1 MSGGRSADRRSGAAR
16 IFALLEVFEADPG
29 PLSLSEL
36 GRRAGLP
43 VSTTYRLWGSCTAWG
58 ALERADDGR
67 YRLGHGSGGSARP
80 LAGSAAAPDLRRVH
94 PPTGRRGRAR
104 RGGQH
109 AGRRPV
115 DLPGHGSPVGNRSI
129 RLARAGDEIP
139 LFATSAG
146 KLLLSATPRRR
157 VAGLLAGGIPRLT
170 ERSLTSA
177 SVFAG
182 QLEFARRKRVRGGLR
197 GVRPP
202 ASPRCRSRSAT
213 PTSPDGA
220 DHPDPDQP
228 SRLTPLVQPLRAGR
242 ADHPRSPRRTRF
254 PLAGNPGFRRAGP
267 IKTQQKISGRLTK
280 RGHHPGPADIRG
292 YIDTACKNGVNVMT
306 ALRGAV
312 SGSPWTPSLPIPT

>member
-43 VSTTYRLWGSCTAWG
+43 VSTTYRLVGELHGWG

-67 YRLGHGSGGSARP
+67 YRLGQRVWRLG
-80 LAGSAAAPDLRRVH
+80 AATSWERRLRRTCAGFTHRLAAEVGH
-94 PPTGRRGRAR
+94 AVAVSMLDGDRLICLDTV
-104 RGGQH
+104 
-109 AGRRPV
+109 AGR
-115 DLPGHGSPVGNRSI
+115 HRSI

-170 ERSLTSA
+170 ERSMTSA

-182 QLEFARRKRVRGGLR
+182 QLEFARRNGYAVAFGE
-197 GVRPP
+197 
-202 ASPRCRSRSAT
+202 SAAGQSSVSVSIGHLDVGPMALTILT
-213 PTSPDGA
+213 PIS
-220 DHPDPDQP
+220 HPD
-228 SRLTPLVQPLRAGR
+228 LTPLVQPLRR
-242 ADHPRSPRRTRF
+242 AALTIRGA
-254 PLAGNPGFRRAGP
+254 LAG
-267 IKTQQKISGRLTK
+267 
-280 RGHHPGPADIRG
+280 PAFH
-292 YIDTACKNGVNVMT
+292 
-306 ALRGAV
+306 
-312 SGSPWTPSLPIPT
+312 

>member
-43 VSTTYRLWGSCTAWG
+43 VSTTHRLVGELHGWG

-67 YRLGHGSGGSARP
+67 YLLGQRVWRLGAATSWERRLRRTCAGFTHLLAAEVGHAVAVSM
-80 LAGSAAAPDLRRVH
+80 LAGDRLICLDTV
-94 PPTGRRGRAR
+94 
-104 RGGQH
+104 
-109 AGRRPV
+109 AGRHP
-115 DLPGHGSPVGNRSI
+115 SI

-170 ERSLTSA
+170 ERSMTSA

-182 QLEFARRKRVRGGLR
+182 QLEFARRNGYAVAFGE
-197 GVRPP
+197 
-202 ASPRCRSRSAT
+202 SAAGQ
-213 PTSPDGA
+213 SSVSVSIG
-220 DHPDPDQP
+220 HPDVGPMALTILTPISHPD
-228 SRLTPLVQPLRAGR
+228 LTPLVQPLRR
-242 ADHPRSPRRTRF
+242 AALTIRGA
-254 PLAGNPGFRRAGP
+254 LAG
-267 IKTQQKISGRLTK
+267 
-280 RGHHPGPADIRG
+280 PAFH
-292 YIDTACKNGVNVMT
+292 
-306 ALRGAV
+306 
-312 SGSPWTPSLPIPT
+312 